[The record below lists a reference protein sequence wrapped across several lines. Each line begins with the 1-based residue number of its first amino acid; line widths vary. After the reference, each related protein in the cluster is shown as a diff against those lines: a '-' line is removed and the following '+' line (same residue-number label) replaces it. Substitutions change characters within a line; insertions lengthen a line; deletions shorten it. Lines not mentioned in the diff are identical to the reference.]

1 MPTMEI
7 DGKQVAWEGRK
18 MILQVAQ
25 DNGVEIPSYC
35 YHPGLSI
42 VASCRICL
50 GEIETPDP
58 KNPGKLVKVPKLVP
72 TCQTPAVDGMK
83 VYTKSGKARANQ
95 QAVMEF
101 LLINHPL
108 DCPVCDQA
116 GECYL
121 QDYSYKYGRAESRFL
136 EDKAKKPKKDVGEHI
151 LLYSDRCIM
160 CTRCVRFT
168 REISGT
174 SELAV
179 FGRGHRE
186 EIDVFPGRPVNN
198 PLSANV
204 VDICPV
210 GALLDKDFLFTQ
222 RVWFLKST
230 PSISPLTS
238 GGENIEI
245 HHNEGRIYRIKPRYN
260 QDVNKWWISDET
272 RYGFGFVHNPE
283 RLRVP
288 ERLQYGSSAEITW
301 EAAYRHA
308 EEELKAAAARGPGNL
323 ACILSPFDATEEMFL
338 QVKYARSLDPQAWI
352 VMNPV
357 RVEGQDQVF
366 KNPATGAVTFTIKA
380 EKAPNRRG
388 AEKVMAHF
396 GGNVCSLAE
405 LHEKIKGKKVTGAL
419 QSSDPFPVEHVADYK
434 QVVTG
439 MQTLVRMATRR
450 GPVYE
455 KATVSLPTCTWAEKH
470 GVYEN
475 FEGRVQPFAQAIP
488 ALEDTRAVGQIVWD
502 LLGRGVGGAG
512 GRGFDPAA
520 VREEM
525 TLAGMEGYAG
535 IQEPAGTVRTDSM
548 EFAEL

>member
-1 MPTMEI
+1 MEI
-7 DGKQVAWEGRK
+7 DGKKVSWDGKK

-25 DNGVEIPSYC
+25 DNGIEIPSYC

-50 GEIETPDP
+50 GEIESPDP
-58 KNPGKLVKVPKLVP
+58 KDPTKLVKVPKLVP
-72 TCQTPAVDGMK
+72 FCQTPAADGMK
-83 VYTKSGKARANQ
+83 ATTKSQKSRDNQ
-95 QAVMEF
+95 KAVMEF

-121 QDYSYKYGRAESRFL
+121 QDYSYKYGRSESRFL
-136 EDKAKKPKKDVGEHI
+136 EDKAKKPKKDVGNHI

-179 FGRGHRE
+179 FGRGHKE

-210 GALLDKDFLFTQ
+210 GALLDKDFLFSQ

-230 PSISPLTS
+230 PSISPMNS

-245 HHNEGRIYRIKPRYN
+245 HHNEGRIYRIKPRFN
-260 QDVNKWWISDET
+260 KDVNKWWISDEA
-272 RYGFGFVHNPE
+272 RYGFDFVHAPD

-288 ERLQYGSSAEITW
+288 EKINGTAGGVGGRKEISWEDAYAQVGELLRSAV
-301 EAAYRHA
+301 A
-308 EEELKAAAARGPGNL
+308 KNGPGSL
-323 ACILSPFDATEEMFL
+323 ACSLSPFDSTEEMYL
-338 QVKYARSLDPQAWI
+338 QIKYVRSIDPGAWI
-352 VMNPV
+352 VLQSP
-357 RVEGQDQVF
+357 RIDGEDKVF
-366 KNPATGAVTFTIKA
+366 KNPANGQTTFTLRA

-388 AEKVMAHF
+388 AEKMMAHF
-396 GGNVCSLAE
+396 GGNRCTLAE
-405 LHEKIKGKKVTGAL
+405 IASKKIAAVLISA
-419 QSSDPFPVEHVADYK
+419 DPIRPHNVDERIKAAANVP
-434 QVVTG
+434 TIIRLG
-439 MQTLVRMATRR
+439 MRSGGLYDRATL
-450 GPVYE
+450 
-455 KATVSLPTCTWAEKH
+455 SLPTCSWAEKS

-475 FEGRVQPFAQAIP
+475 ADGKIQAFAQAIP
-488 ALEDTRAVGQIVWD
+488 PLEDTRSAGRIWSD
-502 LLGRGVGGAG
+502 LLALG
-512 GRGFDPAA
+512 GRYDASA
-520 VREEM
+520 VRATM
-525 TLAGMEGYAG
+525 SAAPGLADYAG
-535 IQEPAGTVRTDSM
+535 IAEPLGTVKVEEM
-548 EFAEL
+548 EFAAL